1 MMMSLYGTGA
11 PPLDEFSDDEIK
23 RRFDPRASARHC
35 DVPESELVVYNAQ
48 KQVSQLQVRNP
59 RTLAVEP
66 DPRTVVLAIDGACRG
81 NGTPAARG
89 AWGVHF
95 GPGSPLNAR
104 GLLDPALPQTNSRA
118 EIEALAQAVRIVRER
133 LCRGRGRGRD
143 DPDMRHFRIRSDSG
157 YLVQAMSEWIGDW
170 NEARGRNSRGRPVA
184 HYGALKEIHD
194 QLDEMSSC
202 GGGDGGEG
210 RDFKFWYVPRDQNR
224 EADALAN
231 QSLDAASVPCLGP
244 VDDLRSL

>member
-1 MMMSLYGTGA
+1 MISLYGTTGA
-11 PPLDEFSDDEIK
+11 PPPLDELGDDEEIGR

-48 KQVSQLQVRNP
+48 RQVSQLQVRNP
-59 RTLAVEP
+59 RTRAVEP
-66 DPRTVVLAIDGACRG
+66 DPRTVVLAIDGACRR
-81 NGTPAARG
+81 NGTAAARG

-118 EIEALAQAVRIVRER
+118 EIEALVQAVRIVRESLLLR
-133 LCRGRGRGRD
+133 RR
-143 DPDMRHFRIRSDSG
+143 DMRHFRIRSDSG

-184 HYGALKEIHD
+184 HYRALKEIHD
-194 QLDEMSSC
+194 QLDEMSC
-202 GGGDGGEG
+202 GGGG